1 MSDIKTRFETEILP
15 HLDAAYSLARW
26 LTRDENAAEDI
37 VQDAYLRAF
46 QYFESYDAK
55 RGDDASRPWLL
66 GIVRNVCYSWFA
78 QNKRSHELMEYAEDA
93 GDIAPTLDH
102 LGAAKTPE
110 TILAQALERTM
121 VNAAIANLAIP
132 YREVLILRELEE
144 LSYEDI
150 ARITQIPMGTVM
162 SRLSRARAQL
172 RQELR
177 HIC

>member
-1 MSDIKTRFETEILP
+1 MSDFKARFETEILP

-55 RGDDASRPWLL
+55 RGDCASRPWLL

-78 QNKRSHELMEYAEDA
+78 QNKRSHELIEYAEDA
-93 GDIAPTLDH
+93 DDVAHILDH
-102 LGAAKTPE
+102 HGDAKTPE
-110 TILAQALERTM
+110 TILTQVRERTM

-144 LSYEDI
+144 LSYDDI
-150 ARITQIPMGTVM
+150 ARIAQIPIGSVM

-172 RQELR
+172 RQDLR